1 MNKAIKY
8 RIYPTIKQEIL
19 INKTFGCC
27 RKIWNLMLSDK
38 IDHYKE
44 YGESLSVTPAKY
56 KTDYPYLSE
65 VDSLALANVQINL
78 QKAYTSFFRDK
89 RVGFPKYKSAKR
101 SKRSYTTN
109 CQGKS
114 IELGN
119 GMIKLPKLKWVK
131 AKIHRL
137 PLDAWN
143 NWIIKSATISRD
155 SDGKYYCSVLYEYD
169 MVTDNHKI
177 NLSKDKVIGLD
188 YSAPHL
194 YVDSNGNKGGM
205 PKYYK
210 ELHKRLAKEQ
220 KRLSRKVGSRK
231 GESKSS
237 NWLKQYYKVN
247 KIHKCIAN
255 KRRDFLHKTST
266 KIANSYDVV
275 GIEDLS
281 VKEQLS
287 NRTFKNFH
295 KSTMDNGWYMFTQ
308 MLSYKMEDRGKL
320 LVKIDKNF
328 PSSKR
333 CHCCGHINEELTNDS
348 IRKWECPKCGSIH
361 DRDINAAINIR
372 DEAIKVVFG

>member
-8 RIYPTIKQEIL
+8 RIYPTTKQEIL

-38 IDHYKE
+38 ISHYKE
-44 YGESLSVTPAKY
+44 YGVSLSVTPAKY
-56 KTDYPYLSE
+56 KSDYPYLSE

-78 QKAYTSFFRDK
+78 QKAYTNFFRDK

-137 PLDAWN
+137 PLDTWD

-155 SDGKYYCSVLYEYD
+155 SDGKYYCSVLYEYNGIAD
-169 MVTDNHKI
+169 KVEP
-177 NLSKDKVIGLD
+177 SKDKVIGLD
-188 YSAPHL
+188 YSTPYL
-194 YVDSNGNKGGM
+194 YVDSNGNKGSM

-210 ELHKRLAKEQ
+210 ELHKRLAREQ

-231 GESKSS
+231 GEDKSN
-237 NWLKQYYKVN
+237 NWLKQYHKVN

-266 KIANSYDVV
+266 EIANSYDVV
-275 GIEDLS
+275 GIENLS
-281 VKEQLS
+281 MKEQLT
-287 NRTFKNFH
+287 NRTFKNFR

-308 MLSYKMEDRGKL
+308 ILSYKMADRGKL
-320 LVKIDKNF
+320 LVKIDKTF

-333 CHCCGHINEELTNDS
+333 CHCCGYVKEELANDS